1 MPNLLYTKIFSCI
14 IVYSMKPTIPQK
26 LPIKDVNWEQL
37 IPLIGRANRS
47 IAYYDGVL
55 HGVPNP
61 AVLLAPLTT
70 QDAVLSSSIEGTQA
84 SLGEVLKY
92 EAGEE
97 PVQESRRQDIQEI
110 LNYRKALR
118 EAEKELKTK
127 PFNLNLLLKL
137 HAILLD
143 SVRGRDKSRG
153 QIRSTQNWI
162 GAVDTP
168 IEKAYFVPPEPA
180 HLMEHLYAWEKYYH
194 CDRPDALVQLAI
206 VHAQFEI
213 IHPFLDGN
221 GRIGRILI
229 PLFLFEKKLLSRP
242 MFYLS
247 AWLDEHRD
255 EYIKRLRLIDKQ
267 DGSWNN
273 LIEFFLTGIDEQAK
287 KNADKAR
294 EIMKLYD
301 EMKVK
306 VLGITRSQFATP
318 LIDQIF
324 ETPIFQSSH
333 LKFKPV
339 QPSRPQLNNMLVLLK
354 KSNILKVIREG
365 SGRRGTVYVFADLLN
380 LCEGKKAF

>member
-1 MPNLLYTKIFSCI
+1 
-14 IVYSMKPTIPQK
+14 MKPIIPQK
-26 LPIKDVNWEQL
+26 LPIQDINWGPL
-37 IPLIGRANRS
+37 IPFIGRANRS

-70 QDAVLSSSIEGTQA
+70 QEAVLSSSIEGTQA

-97 PVQESRRQDIQEI
+97 PIQESRRQDITEI
-110 LNYRKALR
+110 LNYRKALK
-118 EAEKELKTK
+118 EAENELKTR
-127 PFNLNLLLKL
+127 PFNLNLLLRL
-137 HAILLD
+137 HSILLD
-143 SVRGRDKSRG
+143 SVRGRNKSRG
-153 QIRSTQNWI
+153 QVRTTQNWI
-162 GAVDTP
+162 GATGTP
-168 IEKAYFVPPEPA
+168 IEQAYFIPPEPL
-180 HLMEHLYAWEKYYH
+180 HLKGHLSDWEKYYH
-194 CDRPDALVQLAI
+194 GDRPDALVQLAI

-221 GRIGRILI
+221 GRLGRILI

-242 MFYLS
+242 TFYLS
-247 AWLDEHRD
+247 AWMDEHRD
-255 EYIKRLRLIDKQ
+255 EYIRKLRFIGQ
-267 DGSWNN
+267 QEGAWNN
-273 LIEFFLTGIDEQAK
+273 WIEFFLIGVDEQAK
-287 KNADKAR
+287 KNSEKAR

-301 EMKVK
+301 EMKEK
-306 VLGITRSQFATP
+306 VLGLTHSQFATP

-324 ETPIFQSSH
+324 EKPIFQSSH
-333 LKFKPV
+333 LRFKPV

-380 LCEGKKAF
+380 LCEGKKVF